1 MYTPKERTEYLH
13 EAQKV
18 LVSDNFYVIPAVTRV
33 YICLINPEND
43 GVTTNDRATVPV
55 CSYGRIKSTVMMKQL
70 LQRCSGISS
79 FQICN
84 SRF

>member
-33 YICLINPEND
+33 YICLINPESD
-43 GVTTNDRATVPV
+43 GVTTDNKGEPM
-55 CSYGRIKSTVMMKQL
+55 Y
-70 LQRCSGISS
+70 
-79 FQICN
+79 
-84 SRF
+84 RFAAMGE